1 MKKQFSTLLLLL
13 PLYIAIVIPQIAS
26 SQGLI
31 SHDFNDGEMG
41 PFVDC
46 TTQNPNYAKV
56 VNNRLRTYWEQTSY
70 TTNRM
75 TKGAEACGD
84 PAHNGIG
91 YLTYKHCWMGF
102 TMNIDEG
109 YMQGD
114 VGVGGLAQVFGF
126 DDANGQSSWTAM
138 LDMKDGDLS
147 WVDRRGQGNSR
158 AEVVVYPDFP
168 RGQDMDIII
177 HNILS
182 DNNTGV
188 VEIFVNGELKYSA
201 YDIRIG
207 MGEFDENDTQTNL
220 SYTEFKIGQYN
231 HSDAAA
237 NEIRIVDYDNISW
250 YDGED
255 GYDIVN
261 PSEEPTSSSTFIHP
275 GITHK
280 KSDLDRMKY
289 MVESKI
295 EPWYTSYQ
303 NMVADSKSNY
313 DYTVQGDPS
322 FTELGRDNG
331 VNYGAWK
338 NDIRAAY
345 YNAIRWYVEGDE
357 RHAQKAIEIFNAWVG
372 LEAVT
377 SNGTTALSGGV
388 GYIMIEAA
396 EIIKH
401 TYNGWSANDIKAFS
415 DMLVFPGYSNTTVPS
430 GLSRTYGT
438 FYWQSYQ
445 GDPGRHGNQGLSGW
459 RTVLAM
465 GIFLDNDIIYDRA
478 LRYIKGQ
485 PHRSDDLPYP
495 AGAPTSNAI
504 TGSDEYADTYSTSRG
519 STIEDYGYN
528 ELMTNYIWETGQCQE
543 SSRDQQHVMF
553 GLGLLTSMSEM
564 AWNQG
569 DDLYGFEDSR
579 LLFGLE
585 YSMRYN
591 ISSIASYPDQLT
603 PWVPTV
609 ASGEFQEGF
618 ERTGRWY
625 SKAISPIGIGGIDV
639 RPVFEM
645 SAAHYLGR
653 GLKTEEET
661 KWITRT
667 RDLSSDLYGYEKAGW
682 TNDAIGWGGLS
693 ARRPEGCYGDP
704 ITGFDANHPDFNMHI
719 LPKTI
724 EAENFDYSPINGN
737 GRTYYDTETG
747 NKGNEYR
754 TDEDL
759 DIQTCS
765 EGGYALGW
773 MEPGEWM
780 TYTVYVP
787 ATGTY
792 DLSIRYS
799 ANNANGT
806 IKFSFGGEDKTG
818 EVAVVSTQGWEN
830 WADLTIAE
838 GVLLSQGV
846 QSIKINVGGTGTAF
860 NLNSFTV
867 GASNACAAAPISTGD
882 TYEAGIKY
890 NYYEGVWNNLP
901 DFGSLSILDS
911 GIVTS
916 VGLGNGEIA
925 NGFGYDFN
933 GYVLIEAEGEY
944 TFYTTSD
951 DGSSLSID
959 GVRIVTNDGTHGAE
973 EQQGSICLQT
983 GYHHINVGYFEKS
996 GGNDVLETAYEGP
1009 GISKR
1014 TITSLFHVNEGLI
1027 TSSNDIAVETLLSIY
1042 PNPTSGVVRI
1052 NGLTEGVTW
1061 RVFNNYST
1069 EILAGATNEINT
1081 ASLSS
1086 GSYFISF
1093 SNGETK
1099 QLIKIK

>member
-1 MKKQFSTLLLLL
+1 MRILTSIYLTLLTLGA
-13 PLYIAIVIPQIAS
+13 IA
-26 SQGLI
+26 QGLI
-31 SHDFNDGEMG
+31 SHDFDDGQMG

-70 TTNRM
+70 NSSNRM

-84 PAHNGIG
+84 PSHNGIG

-102 TMNIDEG
+102 TINIDEN
-109 YMQGD
+109 YMKD
-114 VGVGGLAQVFGF
+114 NVGVGGLAQVFGF
-126 DDANGQSSWTAM
+126 DDANGKSSWTAM

-147 WVDRRGQGNSR
+147 WVDRRGQGNAR
-158 AEVVVYPDFP
+158 AEVVVYEDFP

-177 HNILS
+177 HNVLS

-201 YDIRIG
+201 YNIRIG

-237 NEIRIVDYDNISW
+237 GEIRIVDYDNVSW

-261 PSEEPTSSSTFIHP
+261 PGEKQTSSAFIHP

-295 EPWYTSYQ
+295 EPWYSSYQ
-303 NMVADSKSNY
+303 TMVSDSKSSF
-313 DYTVQGDPS
+313 DYTVQGDPG

-345 YNAIRWYVEGDE
+345 YNAIRWYVTGDE
-357 RHAQKAIEIFNAWVG
+357 RHAQKAVEIFNAWVG

-401 TYNGWSANDIKAFS
+401 TYSGWSNGDRQKFE
-415 DMLVFPGYSNTTVPS
+415 DMLIFPGYSNTAVPAGIS
-430 GLSRTYGT
+430 KTYGT

-459 RTVLAM
+459 RTVMAM
-465 GIFLDNDIIYDRA
+465 GIFLDNEIMYDRA
-478 LRYIKGQ
+478 LRYIKGL
-485 PHRSDDLPYP
+485 PHRADDLPYP
-495 AGAPTSNAI
+495 SGAPTSKSI
-504 TGSDEYADTYSTSRG
+504 TSSDDYADTYSTSGG
-519 STIEDYGYN
+519 SSIEDYGYN

-585 YSMRYN
+585 YSMKYN
-591 ISSIASYPDQLT
+591 VSSLASYPDQLT

-609 ASGEFQEGF
+609 ASGEFQVGF
-618 ERTGRWY
+618 DRTGRWY

-645 SAAHYLGR
+645 STAHYLGR
-653 GLKTEEET
+653 GIKTEEET

-667 RDLSSDLYGYEKAGW
+667 RDLSIDLYGYERAGW

-693 ARRPEGCYGDP
+693 ARRPAGCYGDP
-704 ITGFDANHPDFNMHI
+704 ITGFESSFPDYNMHV

-737 GRTYYDTETG
+737 GRTYYDTENG
-747 NKGNEYR
+747 NRGNEYR

-759 DIQTCS
+759 DIQICS

-792 DLSIRYS
+792 DLSIRYA

-806 IKFSFGGEDKTG
+806 IKFSFGGVDKTG
-818 EVAVVSTQGWEN
+818 EIAVPSTAGWEN
-830 WADLTIAE
+830 WDDLTVAE

-846 QSIKINVGGTGTAF
+846 QSVKIYVGGTSAAF
-860 NLNSFTV
+860 NLNNFTIN
-867 GASNACAAAPISTGD
+867 ASNACAAAPITDGK
-882 TYEAGIKY
+882 TYESGIKY

-901 DFGSLSILDS
+901 DFGSLAIIDS
-911 GIVTS
+911 GIVNS

-925 NGFGYDFN
+925 DGFGYDFN
-933 GYVLIEAEGEY
+933 GYVLIETEGEY
-944 TFYTTSD
+944 NFYTTSD

-959 GVRIVTNDGTHGAE
+959 GVRIVSNDGTHAAIE
-973 EQQGSICLQT
+973 KQGSICLQT
-983 GYHHINVGYFEKS
+983 GYHHINVGYFEKT
-996 GGNDVLETAYEGP
+996 GGSDVLDIAYEGP
-1009 GISKR
+1009 GISKQ
-1014 TITSLFHVNEGLI
+1014 TINNLYHLSDDLVTSVNED
-1027 TSSNDIAVETLLSIY
+1027 NEQSIQLF
-1042 PNPTSGVVRI
+1042 PNPT
-1052 NGLTEGVTW
+1052 N
-1061 RVFNNYST
+1061 ST
-1069 EILAGATNEINT
+1069 SILQFETATNHSVEVVNNLGQVVST
-1081 ASLSS
+1081 YQTDS
-1086 GSYFISF
+1086 
-1093 SNGETK
+1093 K
-1099 QLIKIK
+1099 QLNINLSEQAKGIYLLRITNGNSVITKELIKL